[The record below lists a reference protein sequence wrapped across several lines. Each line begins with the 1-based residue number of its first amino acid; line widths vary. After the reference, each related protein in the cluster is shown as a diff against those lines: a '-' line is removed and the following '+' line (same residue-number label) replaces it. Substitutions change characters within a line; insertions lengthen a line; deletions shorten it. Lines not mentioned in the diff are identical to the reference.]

1 MYNIIT
7 LYTLVNAVAII
18 FSFKKACQMKN
29 KIKLMLSLFLF
40 AGIVQAHSQGVQ
52 VTGKVKNENT
62 GDPLAGASVSV
73 KKSAISTITDNN
85 GNYTMIVPSAGSVV
99 VVSFIGM
106 NSLEQVAG
114 RTGVLNFSL
123 TPANGDMGEIV
134 VVGYGRQSKR
144 QVTTAVATLDS
155 KTIEALPV
163 YRVEQALQG
172 TVPGVTVTQ
181 NSGSPGSP
189 LTIRLRGTSTAGS
202 AQPLFMVDGM
212 QVPDLN
218 YLNSADIDN
227 ISILKDAA
235 SAAIYGARGAN
246 GVVLVTTKSGRKNSN
261 KPVVSLESYAG
272 IQNLAKTPDLMN
284 RDQYVAYFNKF
295 QDLNGTPAK
304 KISDADRAKL
314 PNTDWY
320 KSVFDKNVPLHN
332 LNFSLAN
339 GGDKYSYYLSG
350 GLFDQDGLVG
360 GKSGKSKYSRKNV
373 KFKFDADV
381 SDNFNIKV
389 GLDIVRAQRDFLYEN
404 QAGTGVALMN
414 YLSALPAIYPAF
426 DPTSTSIPFN
436 PGDLNNPVVVNG
448 VTLPAVGSVTNP
460 HLALILNNNR
470 TNSNIN
476 SYNVGGTWKPVRNLE
491 VNSSFMYYEDLSLV
505 KSFVPSFNFQP
516 KQNFSNLKAF
526 YAESNYKTSFNQW
539 EGNAK
544 YTFSNLRNQTLEVL
558 AGSSILTSK
567 GTADTR
573 QGTDF
578 LVNEFDKMNFSL
590 IRNSNDIS
598 YSIPYSSF
606 ETGLLSFFGRANYSF
621 KQKYLL
627 TASLRSDASSKFGPA
642 YRSGTFPSFSAGWI
656 LSQEKFLKNTA
667 SINFFKLRASWGIN
681 GNDNIGNYQYS
692 TIFDPASG
700 PSFGGNNT
708 PGISVP
714 FLANTGV
721 KWEQVA
727 QTNIGFDIN
736 AFKNSL
742 GISFDYYNKNTSNM
756 LVPIGTPVYTGLGSA
771 AANVADVNNKGVEFL
786 LSYKKI
792 KGNGFSWNASFNLAY
807 NKNTV
812 TSLGLNG
819 QPLNSGEI
827 GFIFPS
833 PITRTDIGRP
843 IASFYGYKLDKIDAN
858 GDFIFKDLDGKP
870 GITEKDKTFLGSPFP
885 DFTYGFSLGAS
896 YKGFDLSTF
905 LYGSQGNSIY
915 DATVRLDATYSNRPV
930 FYGQAG
936 APRNI
941 LGTGGTGTNQT
952 EVSDFYV
959 KDGSFA
965 KLKTLTLGY
974 SLPEN
979 TLRFTGLSKIRIYIT
994 GQNLFVITKYKGV
1007 DPEIGQAF
1015 GQSVLDVGIDRG
1027 FYPQSRTFLFGLQA
1041 RF

>member
-1 MYNIIT
+1 MKKFLRKLIPAFIFISIFFSTVYAQETVIT
-7 LYTLVNAVAII
+7 G
-18 FSFKKACQMKN
+18 S
-29 KIKLMLSLFLF
+29 IKDNTGSVL
-40 AGIVQAHSQGVQ
+40 QGVNILL
-52 VTGKVKNENT
+52 KN
-62 GDPLAGASVSV
+62 
-73 KKSAISTITDNN
+73 STIGATSNSE
-85 GNYTMIVPSAGSVV
+85 GNYNLTIPNRISNPILMI
-99 VVSFIGM
+99 SFIGYDTKEIAI
-106 NSLEQVAG
+106 NK
-114 RTGVLNFSL
+114 RTVVDITLVLVSFGLS
-123 TPANGDMGEIV
+123 EVV
-134 VVGYGRQSKR
+134 VVGYGQLTKR
-144 QVTTAVATLDS
+144 QLTTAVSKIDS
-155 KTIEALPV
+155 RTIESLPV

-189 LTIRLRGTSTAGS
+189 LTIRLRGTSTAGD
-202 AQPLFMVDGM
+202 AQPLYLVDGQ

-218 YLNSADIDN
+218 YLNSSDIDN

-235 SAAIYGARGAN
+235 SAAIYGARGGN
-246 GVVLVTTKSGRKNSN
+246 GVVLVTTKSGKKNSH
-261 KPVVSLESYAG
+261 KPNISLDAYTG
-272 IQNLAKTPDLMN
+272 IQNLAHKPDLMN
-284 RDQYVAYFNKF
+284 KDQYIDYYNKF
-295 QDLNGTPAK
+295 QDLNSTPAK

-320 KSVFDKNVPLHN
+320 KSVFDKDVPLHN

-339 GGDKYSYYLSG
+339 GGDGYSYYLSG

-360 GKSGKSKYSRKNV
+360 GKSGKSQYTRKNA

-381 SDNFNIKV
+381 LSNLNIKV

-414 YLSALPAIYPAF
+414 YLSSLPSIYPEF
-426 DPTSTSIPFN
+426 DPTDPSVPFN
-436 PGDLNNPVVVNG
+436 PGDLNNPVIVNG
-448 VTLPAVGSVTNP
+448 VTLPAVGAVTNP

-470 TNSNIN
+470 SNSNIS
-476 SYNVGGTWKPVRNLE
+476 SYNVGGTWKPIRNLE
-491 VNSSFMYYEDLSLV
+491 INSSFAYYEDLSIV
-505 KSFVPSFNFQP
+505 KSFVPSFDFRP

-526 YAESNYKTSFNQW
+526 YSESNYKTSFNQW

-544 YTFSNLRNQTLEVL
+544 YKFLSFTNQTLEVL

-567 GTADTR
+567 GTANTR

-578 LVNEFDKMNFSL
+578 LLNEFNKMNFSL
-590 IRNSNDIS
+590 IKNSNDIS
-598 YSIPYSSF
+598 YSIPYPSF
-606 ETGLLSFFGRANYSF
+606 ETGLLSFFGRVNYSF

-627 TASLRSDASSKFGPA
+627 TASLRSDASSKFGPNN
-642 YRSGTFPSFSAGWI
+642 RTGIFPSFSAGWI
-656 LSQEKFLKNTA
+656 LSEENFLKNSK
-667 SINFFKLRASWGIN
+667 SINLFKLRASWGIN
-681 GNDNIGNYQYS
+681 GNDNINNYQYS
-692 TIFDPASG
+692 TVFDPASG

-708 PGISVP
+708 SGISVP
-714 FLANTGV
+714 FLANTNV

-736 AFKNSL
+736 AFENSL
-742 GISFDYYNKNTSNM
+742 GISVDYYNKKTSDM

-786 LSYKKI
+786 LSYKKE
-792 KGNGFSWNASFNLAY
+792 KKNGFSWNAAFNLAY
-807 NKNTV
+807 NKNEV

-827 GFIFPS
+827 GFIFSS
-833 PITRTDIGRP
+833 PITRTDIGHP
-843 IASFYGYKLDKIDAN
+843 IASFYGYKLDKIDQN
-858 GDFIFKDLDGKP
+858 GDFVFKDLDGKS

-885 DFTYGFSLGAS
+885 DFTYGFSLGMAF
-896 YKGFDLSTF
+896 KGFDLNAF
-905 LYGSQGNSIY
+905 LYGSHGNHIY
-915 DATVRLDATYSNRPV
+915 DATTRLDATYSNRPLS
-930 FYGQAG
+930 YGQAG

-979 TLRFTGLSKIRIYIT
+979 TLRFAGSSKIRIYIT

-1027 FYPQSRTFLFGLQA
+1027 FYPQPRTFLFGLQA